1 MDIYLTRI
9 VEAALLPPG
18 SLILLFLLGTV
29 LLGRFHRTGALMLI
43 SGFALLVVFSMPVVG
58 HYLLHLL
65 ETDPPVS
72 NLDLSAPTAQA
83 IVILGNGRYRAAP
96 EYRQDTVSRGSLEL
110 LRYGARLH
118 RQTALPVMVCGGT
131 VFGEGV
137 PEATLMR
144 ATLDESFGVETRWEE
159 STSRTTWENAKFAGA
174 MLREA
179 GVERILLVT
188 HAWHMPRARG
198 AFEALGMQV
207 VAAPL
212 GYRGMPGQQPV
223 VIGMLPDANG
233 LHATR
238 LAMRELLGRWW
249 YQLAYYGQVQ
259 QNTAVVQLQEK
270 PAAQ

>member
-9 VEAALLPPG
+9 IEAALLPPG
-18 SLILLFLLGTV
+18 ILILLFLLGTL
-29 LLGRFHRTGALMLI
+29 LLGHFHRTGTLLLI

-58 HYLLHLL
+58 HHLLHLL

-72 NLDLSAPTAQA
+72 NLDLSAPAAQA
-83 IVILGNGRYRAAP
+83 IVILGNGRYRDAP
-96 EYRQDTVSRGSLEL
+96 EYRQDTVSRGSLER

-118 RQTALPVMVCGGT
+118 RQTALPVMVCGGA
-131 VFGEGV
+131 VFGEDV

-144 ATLDESFGVETRWEE
+144 AALNESFGVATQWEE
-159 STSRTTWENAKFAGA
+159 GASRTTWENAKFASVI
-174 MLREA
+174 LREA

-212 GYRGMPGQQPV
+212 GYRGMPGQQPI
-223 VIGMLPDANG
+223 VIGMLPSASG

-249 YQLAYYGQVQ
+249 YQLVYYDQVQ
-259 QNTAVVQLQEK
+259 QDTEVAQLRE